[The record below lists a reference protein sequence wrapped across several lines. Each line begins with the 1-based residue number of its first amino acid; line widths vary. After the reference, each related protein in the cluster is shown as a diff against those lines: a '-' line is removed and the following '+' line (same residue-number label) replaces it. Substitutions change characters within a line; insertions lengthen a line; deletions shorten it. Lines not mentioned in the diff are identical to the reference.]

1 MLLGIKAITWFFAL
15 LVAAGAVTFAFAVLA
30 LLILLDSSSECGGE
44 SRMIVVTED
53 LSATFQSKRDGFDA
67 TLDGGTA
74 TTVRFDE
81 SEVTSRATSYLEE
94 KDAPIKGL
102 KVCIYPGEG
111 EAGGK
116 IKTPFPGLDV
126 SACIEGA
133 VDLSGAQPKAEIT
146 DIEIAWVPGPLSG
159 PIKGFVRGLVD
170 DQLEDI
176 ELEHRYSL
184 DLADGIATVNGQP

>member
-30 LLILLDSSSECGGE
+30 LLILLGSSGECGGE

-53 LSATFQSKRDGFDA
+53 LSATFQSKWDGFDA

-102 KVCIYPGEG
+102 KVWIYPGEG
-111 EAGGK
+111 ETGGK
-116 IKTPFPGLDV
+116 IKTPFFGLDV
-126 SACIEGA
+126 SARIEGA

-146 DIEIAWVPGPLSG
+146 DIEIGWVPGPLSG
-159 PIKGFVRGLVD
+159 LIKGFVRGLVD